1 MIEFRPLEFAK
12 KPQIDSILQHCGER
26 GCEFGFANM
35 YLWGRQ
41 RVAFLD
47 GFIVFFCEYNRRTVY
62 TYPVGQGDKRKVLQ
76 RIMDDAARRGISC
89 SFTGLLREECG
100 ELEQMFPGKFSIYC
114 DRDSFDYVYRIEDLA
129 LLKGRKY
136 QRRRNQVNRFM
147 LEYPDAELLPL
158 EDSLIPKVSKMVEA
172 WYADKLR
179 KDPTEDFHL
188 EQRAIHKALHHWHAL
203 GMEGLVLMCD
213 GQVLAVTMGTFLSS
227 AVFDV
232 HFEKARE
239 DVDGAYAFINRSF
252 ASYLHEKY
260 PGLQY
265 LNREDDM
272 GIEGLRKAKTA
283 YCPDHMLEKCWA
295 SLREDDNEN

>member
-1 MIEFRPLEFAK
+1 MIEFKSLEFSQ
-12 KPQIDSILQHCGER
+12 KPLIDSFLQHCGER

-47 GFIVFFCEYNRRTVY
+47 GFIVFFSQYNRRTVY
-62 TYPVGQGDKRKVLQ
+62 TYPVGQGDKRAVLE
-76 RIMDDAARRGISC
+76 RIMADAARRGIIC
-89 SFTGLLREECG
+89 CFTGLLREECE
-100 ELEQMFPGKFSIYC
+100 ELERLFPGKFSIYC

-129 LLKGRKY
+129 QLKGRKY
-136 QRRRNQVNRFM
+136 QRRRNQVNRFVQ
-147 LEYPDAELLPL
+147 EYPDAELVPL
-158 EDSLIPKVSKMVEA
+158 ADSLTHGVWKMVEE
-172 WYADKLR
+172 WYADRLR
-179 KDPTEDFHL
+179 RDPTADFHL
-188 EQRAIHKALHHWHAL
+188 EQRAIHRALRHWDAL
-203 GMEGLVLMCD
+203 GMEGLVLLID
-213 GQVLAVTMGTFLSS
+213 GQVAAVTMGSFLNDRI
-227 AVFDV
+227 FDV

-239 DVDGAYAFINRSF
+239 EIDGAYAFINRSF
-252 ASYLHEKY
+252 AALLHEKY

-295 SLREDDNEN
+295 RLREDESDD